1 MTVFSPFAA
10 AFEGLAVM
18 RREPK
23 AVIGWI
29 GIWLLALIVIG
40 ALKAATGAPVSL
52 ARGAHGGIGLTPGF
66 GPLAVLL
73 IPTLLVLWIMT
84 TATVF
89 RAVIRPREHGWHLF
103 KLGTEEARL
112 AMITAIGFGL
122 VVIFGS
128 GPALILLVLI
138 KPVLAVVPALGRWI
152 VIAGTIATVGLE
164 FLIAVRLSLI
174 AVHTFAEG
182 RFHVMGYWRL
192 TRGYFWRLLAT
203 YLIVFLEVVA
213 FVVVLG
219 VVALLFGWAAMSL
232 GSPHGVDLGRRT
244 LLLGL
249 ATVAALFSAI
259 VFIIP
264 LIIISAAQAYAF
276 AAIAADTS
284 RRKTVPKGT

>member
-1 MTVFSPFAA
+1 MIALSPIAVA
-10 AFEGLAVM
+10 LEGVAVM

-29 GIWLLALIVIG
+29 AVWLLALIVIG
-40 ALKAATGAPVSL
+40 ALKAATGTPVSL
-52 ARGAHGGIGLTPGF
+52 ARGGHGGFSLTQGF
-66 GPLAVLL
+66 GPLTVLL

-89 RAVIRPREHGWHLF
+89 RAVIRPHEHGWHLF
-103 KLGTEEARL
+103 KLGPDEARL
-112 AMITAIGFGL
+112 GIITAIGCGL

-152 VIAGTIATVGLE
+152 VIPGTIATVCLE

-182 RFHVMGYWRL
+182 RFHVIGYWRL
-192 TRGYFWRLLAT
+192 TRGYFWRLLGG
-203 YLIVFLEVVA
+203 YLIVFVQIGA
-213 FVVVLG
+213 FLVMVGL
-219 VVALLFGWAAMSL
+219 VALLFGWAAMSV
-232 GSPHGVDLGRRT
+232 GSPHGVDLGRRA

-249 ATVAALFSAI
+249 AAVAALLSAI
-259 VFIIP
+259 VFVVP

-276 AAIAADTS
+276 RAIAADPLPVEKAS
-284 RRKTVPKGT
+284 RPA